1 MTGVRKAVVCAIL
14 ELKIANFGRIGI
26 VLWALDVSRGVL
38 RVVTSAEVEVGVVHG
53 LGHAEAGDAHLVV
66 LAHQDVASAEVPVHE
81 LLLLH
86 VRHRVRYLEHK
97 HKHITVNRPNNWKE
111 AIKH

>member
-1 MTGVRKAVVCAIL
+1 MSRDVV
-14 ELKIANFGRIGI
+14 
-26 VLWALDVSRGVL
+26 

-66 LAHQDVASAEVPVHE
+66 LTHQDVASAEVPVHE

-97 HKHITVNRPNNWKE
+97 QSHITVSRLNN
-111 AIKH
+111 